1 MKAPSLRAKVIDDRL
16 GAREKFIRKDRGI
29 HGASSVFK
37 TIKTPAGTL
46 STSTMSGVICLQFL
60 VGILKHFQI
69 VAMANL
75 DAGSAYAMSNGK
87 HYFVEENDEGKFA
100 VRAKGSERA
109 SRLADT
115 QKEAEKLVKQF
126 NPYDQPD
133 IERVRNTTSGKRDHW
148 RAK

>member
-1 MKAPSLRAKVIDDRL
+1 MTAWALGRSSYGRTVEYTALHPS
-16 GAREKFIRKDRGI
+16 
-29 HGASSVFK
+29 SK
-37 TIKTPAGTL
+37 TIKTPAGTR
-46 STSTMSGVICLQFL
+46 SISTMSGVICLQFL

-75 DAGSAYAMSNGK
+75 DADSAYAMSNGK
-87 HYFVEENDEGKFA
+87 PYFVEENDEGKFA

-126 NPYDQPD
+126 NPYDHPD